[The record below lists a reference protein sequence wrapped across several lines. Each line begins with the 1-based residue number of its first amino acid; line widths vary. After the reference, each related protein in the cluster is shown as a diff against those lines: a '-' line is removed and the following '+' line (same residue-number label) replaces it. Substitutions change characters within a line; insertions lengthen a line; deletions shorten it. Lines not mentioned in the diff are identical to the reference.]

1 MVTIGRIAKI
11 HVGAGLIWFT
21 SVGIVSQTEELSFAA
36 VLAMVLAFWVTTS
49 LIQVSLCVRF
59 SEKKEGDQRFEI
71 GTIFLVVSYIAIYL
85 VPIRL
90 VVKEVIRNTPEI
102 SLSYWVPIIL
112 FLIVACVVIS
122 VIQLVV
128 AEAIVSLLL
137 AMRKTQRSNRA

>member
-21 SVGIVSQTEELSFAA
+21 SVDIVSQTEELNFGA
-36 VLAMVLAFWVTTS
+36 VFAMVLAFWVTTS

-90 VVKEVIRNTPEI
+90 VVKEITRNTPEM

-137 AMRKTQRSNRA
+137 ATRKMRRSNRP